1 VHLDLQTGRVTAIG
15 RLDGRSAPLLHDAV
29 SVLLGTQQPTLTV
42 DVRGMEVAD
51 HAALRAIGDAYRR
64 ALRQGRRIIVRGAST
79 QLRGALTQLHLG
91 HHLIDDAVPPTTDD
105 TLTL

>member
-1 VHLDLQTGRVTAIG
+1 VTAIG

-29 SVLLGTQQPTLTV
+29 SVLLRTEQPILTV
-42 DVRGMEVAD
+42 DVSGMEVAD

-64 ALRQGRRIIVRGAST
+64 ALRQGRRIIVRGASA

>member
-1 VHLDLQTGRVTAIG
+1 MI
-15 RLDGRSAPLLHDAV
+15 SAANRPYIDASVPVLREHGLTITKTFYHNVYTELPALTIDV
-29 SVLLGTQQPTLTV
+29 SGT
-42 DVRGMEVAD
+42 EVVD

-64 ALRQGRRIIVRGAST
+64 ALRQGRRIIVRGASA